1 MGARVRLIGV
11 KSVGYSS
18 VIFSYSNDKSLV
30 ITRADYNRALGKI
43 ANAEFDTVAQKYAI
57 EVID

>member
-11 KSVGYSS
+11 ESVGYSR
-18 VIFSYSNDKSLV
+18 VIFSYSNGKSLV
-30 ITRADYNRALGKI
+30 ITRADYIRALGEI
-43 ANAEFDTVAQKYAI
+43 ANAEFDTVVQKYAI

>member
-1 MGARVRLIGV
+1 MRTELVGV
-11 KSVGYSS
+11 ESVGYSS
-18 VIFSYSNDKSLV
+18 VIFSYSNGKSLV

-43 ANAEFDTVAQKYAI
+43 ANAEFDTVARKYAV